1 MYLKKLSNADKI
13 IKIIKYIKII
23 NKNNTKYLKKI
34 NFAKKYIN
42 KLLLK

>member
-13 IKIIKYIKII
+13 IKIIKY
-23 NKNNTKYLKKI
+23 KNNTNIFLKKSTLH
-34 NFAKKYIN
+34 KKYILN